1 VEPGSA
7 FIAVVG
13 TRTDG
18 HDHAA
23 DAVAAGAAA
32 LVVERRLDLDVPQ
45 LVVETCRPLMA
56 VLAAEV
62 HGHPAERMTLIGVTG
77 TNAKTTVTHMLDAIG
92 TVAGKR
98 TGMVGTLGARI
109 AGEPVPLGHT
119 TPEATD
125 LQRLL
130 HRMAD
135 AGVELAAME
144 VSSHA
149 LSYGR
154 ADAIRFDVAGF
165 TNLSQDHLDFHGD
178 MESYFAAKRGLFTEE
193 RTDRA
198 VIFTD
203 DPWGARLAAEVA
215 VPQTTVGFDPGSR
228 VGTLERPAVLGRD
241 LRITP
246 TSATFDVDSRLGRH
260 HVRLPFGGRFNAA
273 NALVAFAGA
282 MEVGIDADAIVAGL
296 GSMPTVPG
304 RFETVDRGQPF
315 TVIVDYAHT
324 PEAMATVIEAVRP
337 SPPHRLIAVGGAGG
351 DRDRGK
357 RPLMGQAL
365 AAADIAVITSD
376 NPRTEDPGQIVA
388 AVAAGVGAD
397 RGASEVVVEV
407 DRRLAIGTALWR
419 AEPGDVVVLLG
430 KGHESGQE
438 IDGVVHP
445 FDDREVAAEVLRQLG
460 HHRESS

>member
-1 VEPGSA
+1 
-7 FIAVVG
+7 
-13 TRTDG
+13 
-18 HDHAA
+18 
-23 DAVAAGAAA
+23 
-32 LVVERRLDLDVPQ
+32 
-45 LVVETCRPLMA
+45 
-56 VLAAEV
+56 
-62 HGHPAERMTLIGVTG
+62 
-77 TNAKTTVTHMLDAIG
+77 
-92 TVAGKR
+92 
-98 TGMVGTLGARI
+98 
-109 AGEPVPLGHT
+109 
-119 TPEATD
+119 
-125 LQRLL
+125 
-130 HRMAD
+130 
-135 AGVELAAME
+135 
-144 VSSHA
+144 
-149 LSYGR
+149 
-154 ADAIRFDVAGF
+154 
-165 TNLSQDHLDFHGD
+165 
-178 MESYFAAKRGLFTEE
+178 
-193 RTDRA
+193 
-198 VIFTD
+198 
-203 DPWGARLAAEVA
+203 
-215 VPQTTVGFDPGSR
+215 
-228 VGTLERPAVLGRD
+228 
-241 LRITP
+241 
-246 TSATFDVDSRLGRH
+246 
-260 HVRLPFGGRFNAA
+260 
-273 NALVAFAGA
+273 

-351 DRDRGK
+351 DRNRGK